1 MRIGFGQGFWGDWLE
16 APVRLLEDG
25 PLDVLALDY
34 LAEVTMSIL
43 QKQKRRDGALGYARD
58 FPELIGRIAGRLRET
73 GARVV
78 ANAGGVNPVA
88 CAEAVRRAAPNLRV
102 AVVLGDDLL
111 ARVPELVAAGHE
123 LRNLDTGAPVTE
135 VADRLTSANVY
146 LGAFPIAEAL
156 AGGAQ
161 VVITG
166 RCADAALVL
175 GPMIQRFGWKETD
188 WDRLAAGVTAGHIV
202 ECGAQCTGGN
212 CQADWQTIPDLES
225 IGYPVV
231 EAEADGTCVITK
243 QVGTGGRVSLATVKE
258 QLVYEVEDPRQYF
271 TPDVV
276 ADFTSVRLSAAGP
289 DRVRVEGAKGRQR
302 PEQLKVSA
310 SYAWGWKAVGTLTY
324 SWPDAVEKARVAE
337 RIVRGRLERLGLR
350 YERVHAEWVGVNA
363 CHVPSHGPVAR
374 RMEDPAEVQL
384 RMGVRDRDR
393 AAVERF
399 TREMIPLVLNGPP
412 TATGYGDG
420 RPEVKEVIAYWPALI
435 GREAVEPRVEV
446 L

>member
-16 APVRLLEDG
+16 APVRLIEEG

-43 QKQKRRDGALGYARD
+43 QKQRRRDPALGYAKD

-73 GARVV
+73 GIRVV

-88 CAEAVRRAAPNLRV
+88 CAEAVKRAVPDLRV

-111 ARVPELVAAGHE
+111 GRVPELVAEGEE

-135 VADRLTSANVY
+135 VADQLTSANAY

-156 AGGAQ
+156 ESGAQ

-175 GPMIQRFGWKETD
+175 GPMIQRFGWRETD

-243 QVGTGGRVSLATVKE
+243 HTGTGGRVSLATVKE
-258 QLVYEVEDPRQYF
+258 QLVYEVGDPSRYF

-276 ADFTSVRLSAAGP
+276 ADFTSVRLSDAGP
-289 DRVRVEGAKGRQR
+289 DRVRVEEATGRER
-302 PEQLKVSA
+302 PDRLKVSA
-310 SYAWGWKAVGTLTY
+310 SYQWGWKAVGTLTY

-337 RIVRGRLERLGLR
+337 RVVRGRLERQGLR

-363 CHVPSHGPVAR
+363 CHGSAAR
-374 RMEDPAEVQL
+374 RMEEVAEVQL

-435 GREAVEPRVEV
+435 DREAVVPRVEV